1 MTPSCPHT
9 HSPHSLFP
17 VCKMRAELKVS
28 GWLLPC
34 PLYHMTQWGSG
45 YPRKVKAR
53 PPLPAPGSSARSSSP
68 HPHCPR
74 GGKESTESEEGLSA
88 VSRSKDYSNRGRKKQ
103 IGLAV
108 IPASLQE

>member
-28 GWLLPC
+28 GWFLPC

-45 YPRKVKAR
+45 YPCKVKAR
-53 PPLPAPGSSARSSSP
+53 PPLPGPGLLCTVLFP
-68 HPHCPR
+68 PPPL
-74 GGKESTESEEGLSA
+74 STRRQGEH
-88 VSRSKDYSNRGRKKQ
+88 
-103 IGLAV
+103 
-108 IPASLQE
+108 